1 MTVQEILDNYGNV
14 VIPDRVL
21 IQLGI
26 KEEDVLLNAKEVKE
40 ITRSSQPYEVI
51 ERLKKKNGLTYPE
64 KKIARSIIRKEYGT
78 EK

>member
-1 MTVQEILDNYGNV
+1 MTVQEILDVYGNV
-14 VIPDRVL
+14 VIPDNIL

-26 KEEDVLLNAKEVKE
+26 KEKDVMLNAKEVKE
-40 ITRSSQPYEVI
+40 ITHSSQPYKVI
-51 ERLKKKNGLTYPE
+51 ERLKKQHGLTYPE

>member
-1 MTVQEILDNYGNV
+1 MTVQEILDVYGNV

-26 KEEDVLLNAKEVKE
+26 KEEDVLLSAKEVKE
-40 ITRSSQPYEVI
+40 ITHSSQPYEVI
-51 ERLKKKNGLTYPE
+51 ERLKKKHGLTYPE
-64 KKIARSIIRKEYGT
+64 KKIAKSIIRKEYGT